1 MSFYLAVSW
10 IIPKYRSSYLPST
23 SLQVCHLMLLF
34 NSKLRTMHNIKHPY
48 MKTEKEP
55 AQDQRLWEKE
65 TEEKGYKKID
75 MKIM

>member
-1 MSFYLAVSW
+1 
-10 IIPKYRSSYLPST
+10 
-23 SLQVCHLMLLF
+23 
-34 NSKLRTMHNIKHPY
+34 